1 MDVVQTLDVGSAEA
15 LFKAGENAVGN
26 VSSVVENL
34 DTLLVRMNR
43 GDGTLGKITSDEELY
58 VEITRLLG
66 NLSKLTSDLQKNQK
80 RLVASIEKTS
90 DAIADVGD
98 QVSKNS
104 GTLGRI
110 INDPALYDNLAETS
124 ARLDTI
130 MYKINTAEGS
140 LGLLVNDTVLYS
152 EFTNLMVRINNLVT
166 DIEKNPRKYFKFSVF

>member
-1 MDVVQTLDVGSAEA
+1 
-15 LFKAGENAVGN
+15 
-26 VSSVVENL
+26 
-34 DTLLVRMNR
+34 MNR

-66 NLSKLTSDLQKNQK
+66 NLSKLTSDLQKSQK